1 MKVLKKMLFILLI
14 LIVLSLIIVL
24 VAFSILSSKSN
35 KILDDYSKIYTN
47 QKYIL
52 LYLVNLYYNESKVK
66 CPLSGG
72 IA

>member
-47 QKYIL
+47 QKFTRSNPVLIL
-52 LYLVNLYYNESKVK
+52 QIYDTK
-66 CPLSGG
+66 
-72 IA
+72 